1 MKMEVCF
8 HVPFFC
14 ILGIPWVFLVFLCS
28 YDAALSMEV

>member
-14 ILGIPWVFLVFLCS
+14 ILGPWVFLVFLCS